1 MKKPKSLQKT
11 TQSLTLSID
20 SMYEYNPITLN
31 QEKAFEAWDE
41 GDHLVLVG
49 SAGTGKTFIAMFMA
63 IESLLEENSD
73 YEKVVIIRSV
83 VPTRDQGFLPGTQK
97 EKEDAFTIPYRSITA
112 EIFGD
117 PAAYNKLV
125 TNKQVSFES
134 TSFIRGATF
143 NNAIVVVDEMQ
154 NLNFHELDSVITRCG
169 KNCRIIFAGDY
180 KQSDFKKEEEREGII
195 KFLHIIEHLNNFTVV
210 QFGWED
216 IVRSGLVRDYIMT
229 KEMLGY

>member
-20 SMYEYNPITLN
+20 SMFEYNPITLN

-180 KQSDFKKEEEREGII
+180 KQSDFKREEEREGII

>member
-1 MKKPKSLQKT
+1 MKKPKTNIRMS
-11 TQSLTLSID
+11 QSLTLSID
-20 SMYEYNPITLN
+20 SMFEYHPITVN

-41 GDHLVLVG
+41 EDHLVLVG
-49 SAGTGKTFIAMFMA
+49 SAGTGKTFIAMYMA

-97 EKEDAFTIPYRSITA
+97 EKEDAFTIPYRTIAA

-143 NNAIVVVDEMQ
+143 NNAIVIVDEMQ

-169 KNCRIIFAGDY
+169 KNCRIIFSGDY

-210 QFGWED
+210 QFNWED

-229 KEMLGY
+229 KEMIGY

>member
-1 MKKPKSLQKT
+1 MKKPKTNIRMS
-11 TQSLTLSID
+11 QSLTLSID
-20 SMYEYNPITLN
+20 SMFEYHPITVN

-41 GDHLVLVG
+41 EDHLVLVG
-49 SAGTGKTFIAMFMA
+49 SAGTGKTFIAMYMA

-97 EKEDAFTIPYRSITA
+97 EKEDAFTIPYRTIAA

-125 TNKQVSFES
+125 TNKQISFES

-143 NNAIVVVDEMQ
+143 NNAIVIVDEMQ
-154 NLNFHELDSVITRCG
+154 NLNFHELDSVITRVG
-169 KNCRIIFAGDY
+169 QNCRIIFAGDY
-180 KQSDFKKEEEREGII
+180 KQSDFKREEERDGII
-195 KFLHIIEHLNNFTVV
+195 KFLHIIEHLNNFTVI
-210 QFGWED
+210 QFNWED

>member
-1 MKKPKSLQKT
+1 MKKPKTNIRMS
-11 TQSLTLSID
+11 QSLTLSID
-20 SMYEYNPITLN
+20 SMFEYHPITVN

-41 GDHLVLVG
+41 DDHLVLVG
-49 SAGTGKTFIAMFMA
+49 SAGTGKTFIAMYMA

-83 VPTRDQGFLPGTQK
+83 VPTRDQGFLPGNQK
-97 EKEDAFTIPYRSITA
+97 EKEDAFTIPYRTIAA

-125 TNKQVSFES
+125 TNKQVLFES

-143 NNAIVVVDEMQ
+143 NNAIVIVDEMQ

-169 KNCRIIFAGDY
+169 KNCRIIFSGDY
-180 KQSDFKKEEEREGII
+180 KQSDFKREEEREGII

-229 KEMLGY
+229 KEMLNY

>member
-1 MKKPKSLQKT
+1 MKKPKTNIRMS
-11 TQSLTLSID
+11 QSLTLSID
-20 SMYEYNPITLN
+20 SMFEYHPITVN
-31 QEKAFEAWDE
+31 QGKAFEAWDE
-41 GDHLVLVG
+41 EDHLVLVG
-49 SAGTGKTFIAMFMA
+49 SAGTGKTFIAMYMA

-97 EKEDAFTIPYRSITA
+97 EKEDAFTIPYRTIAA

-143 NNAIVVVDEMQ
+143 NNAIVIVDEMQ

-169 KNCRIIFAGDY
+169 KNCRIIFSGDY

-210 QFGWED
+210 QFNWED

>member
-1 MKKPKSLQKT
+1 MKKPKTNIRMS
-11 TQSLTLSID
+11 QSLTLSID
-20 SMYEYNPITLN
+20 SMFEYHPITVN

-41 GDHLVLVG
+41 EDHLVLVG
-49 SAGTGKTFIAMFMA
+49 SAGTGKTFIAMYMA

-97 EKEDAFTIPYRSITA
+97 EKEDAFTIPYRTIAA

-169 KNCRIIFAGDY
+169 KNCRIIFSGDY

-210 QFGWED
+210 QFNWED

>member
-1 MKKPKSLQKT
+1 MKKPKTNIRMS
-11 TQSLTLSID
+11 QSLTLSID
-20 SMYEYNPITLN
+20 SMFEYHPITVN
-31 QEKAFEAWDE
+31 KGKAFEAWDE
-41 GDHLVLVG
+41 EDHLVLVG
-49 SAGTGKTFIAMFMA
+49 SAGTGKTFIAMYMA

-97 EKEDAFTIPYRSITA
+97 EKEDAFTIPYRTIAA

-143 NNAIVVVDEMQ
+143 NNAIVIVDEMQ

-169 KNCRIIFAGDY
+169 KNCRIIFSGDY

-210 QFGWED
+210 QFNWED